1 MATKTAL
8 GVYLVS
14 LAVKL
19 LLIPTYRSTDF
30 EVHRNWLAI
39 THSKHFTE
47 WYTDSASPSEWTLDY
62 PPLFAWFEWVLAKG
76 AALVDPN
83 MLDVNNLNYAS
94 DETVVY
100 QRLTVIATE
109 VVLFMGT
116 AFAMSGESTSR
127 KCLAYFLVMAHPGL
141 LIVDNIHFQY
151 NGMLLGLLMIATSFA
166 VYGNDILATVTF
178 TLLLCM
184 KHIFL
189 YVAPAFGAY
198 YIGILWN
205 AQTSGRRISLSLK
218 LAIAAGIVLL
228 ATFAPFAVEPGMLQR
243 IASRLFPIHRGL
255 IHAYWAPNAWAL
267 YAFADKVLA
276 YIVSRLGLSQLSRVT
291 RTANLTGGIVGTASF
306 SVLPEVS
313 STTTAVITLV
323 AMIPGL
329 LYLIRKPY
337 PGMLP
342 HTVIYCSLCAFLFG
356 YHVHEKAILMTIIP
370 MAPLAARGKEAPAFV
385 YLSTIGAYS
394 LFPLLIHP
402 QEYLI
407 KVSLLV
413 AYLIIAIP
421 WLLDVDMWSTIAA
434 QLWQKNDSDASERR
448 QERRS
453 PRKTIRNR
461 ATKVPTPMFYNDRF
475 KRMHLLGLIP
485 LEIYCSYGHH
495 ALFGGSWPFIPLMM
509 TSIYC
514 AVGIVGVWA
523 EILIKDYISSNT
535 KCKSS

>member
-1 MATKTAL
+1 MVTKTAL

-109 VVLFMGT
+109 VMLFMGT
-116 AFAMSGESTSR
+116 AFAMSGESNSR
-127 KCLAYFLVMAHPGL
+127 KCLAYFLVMAHPAL
-141 LIVDNIHFQY
+141 LIVDHIHFQY
-151 NGMLLGLLMIATSFA
+151 NGMLLGLLLIATSFA

-178 TLLLCM
+178 TSLLCM

-205 AQTSGRRISLSLK
+205 AQTWSRRVSLCLK
-218 LAIAAGIVLL
+218 LGVSAGIVLI
-228 ATFAPFAVEPGMLQR
+228 ATFAPFAVEPGMLRR

-267 YAFADKVLA
+267 YAFVDKVLA
-276 YIVSRLGLSQLSRVT
+276 YIVPRLGLSHVSRVT
-291 RTANLTGGIVGTASF
+291 GTANLTGGIVGTASF

-313 STTTAVITLV
+313 STTTAVITFV
-323 AMIPGL
+323 AMFPGL
-329 LYLIRKPY
+329 FYLIRKPY

-342 HTVIYCSLCAFLFG
+342 HTAIYCSLCAFLFG

-370 MAPLAARGKEAPAFV
+370 MAPVAARGKELPAFT
-385 YLSTIGAYS
+385 YLSAIGTYS

-407 KVSLLV
+407 KVSLVL

-434 QLWQKNDSDASERR
+434 ELWQKDDADFSES
-448 QERRS
+448 QKEESS
-453 PRKTIRNR
+453 PRKTIRDS

-475 KRMHLLGLIP
+475 KRMHLLGLVP
-485 LEIYCSYGHH
+485 LEIYSSFGHH
-495 ALFGGSWPFIPLMM
+495 ALFGDSWPFIPLMM
-509 TSIYC
+509 TSVYC

-523 EILIKDYISSNT
+523 EILIKDYLKRHT
-535 KCKSS
+535 KYKSS